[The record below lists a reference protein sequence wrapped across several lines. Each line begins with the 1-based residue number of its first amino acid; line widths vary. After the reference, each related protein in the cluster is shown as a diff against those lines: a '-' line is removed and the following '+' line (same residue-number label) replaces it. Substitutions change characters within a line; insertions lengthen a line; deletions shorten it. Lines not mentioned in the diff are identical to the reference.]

1 MSEVETVLKVLL
13 LIYNIF
19 FIPLAFL
26 DIKEYRRKQK
36 KANKVC
42 KGQSKATQSSVRKFY
57 HLFGIISRQAPSR
70 YRCHGCQA
78 TVLKRP
84 GTHPEPKCTYHKSQM
99 KFTITYSST
108 TT

>member
-13 LIYNIF
+13 LVYNIF

-70 YRCHGCQA
+70 YRCRGCQA